1 MVYKQSPN
9 CSNSQNQDY
18 TLQMVEV
25 IEKSNTNSLG
35 QVITAKLVDMCSP
48 SGYISFNVTKAA
60 IRWIEQR
67 LNIVELNL
75 TIKCMGSSQCDLS
88 PEHQVRFSTNS
99 KIMQVPH
106 LVIKTYAHVTS
117 SQSGIIEKRK
127 KRSSTPTYNFCP
139 NTTQTCC
146 LRRLKVNFTR
156 DLNWTFIIAPQSM
169 YINYCEGLCL
179 LGTGSIPPQIEVV
192 NGIHSNSSFNPC
204 CSGAEYETQ
213 TLLVAHDI
221 ANFSLVEFP
230 KMTAKSCRCG

>member
-1 MVYKQSPN
+1 MVYKEGPN

-25 IEKSNTNSLG
+25 IENSNINSPG
-35 QVITAKLVDMCSP
+35 QVIAAKLVDMCSS

-60 IRWIEQR
+60 VRWVEQR
-67 LNIVELNL
+67 LHIVELNL

-88 PEHQVRFSTNS
+88 PEHQVRFSTS
-99 KIMQVPH
+99 SESMEVPH

-117 SQSGIIEKRK
+117 SQSIIEKPRK
-127 KRSSTPTYNFCP
+127 KRSSTHMYNFCP

-179 LGTGSIPPQIEVV
+179 LGTGAIPPQIEVV

-204 CSGAEYETQ
+204 CSGAEYETK
-213 TLLVAHDI
+213 TLLVVRDI
-221 ANFSLVEFP
+221 DNYSLVQFP
-230 KMTAKSCRCG
+230 KMTVKSCRCG